1 MGESFLDFSPQL
13 NIPGLVAAISVRT
26 ANNKA
31 ELKRGQLIEK
41 LGLPDQ
47 LCIPV
52 QIHSATVR
60 IVQHAGTYSAT
71 DGLVTTTKDLV
82 LTLQVADCIPLYLV
96 DPLRKVTG
104 LIHAGWRGAASG
116 IISQAL
122 EKMLQVGCRPEQIK
136 VVIGPCLRSVNFE
149 VGPEVARFFPKQ
161 FTQPGSGDRFLL
173 DLSGFV
179 IGELLDSGF
188 QAVNI
193 FDTGLST
200 YPNPDSFHSF
210 RRDGKA
216 AGRMNAMLGWA
227 NNLLHHDPLYK

>member
-1 MGESFLDFSPQL
+1 LEESFLDFSSQL
-13 NIPGLVAAISVRT
+13 DIPGLVAAISVRT

-41 LGLPDQ
+41 LGLPSQ
-47 LCIPV
+47 LCNPV

-60 IVQHAGTYSAT
+60 IVQQAGTYSAT
-71 DGLVTTTKDLV
+71 DGLITTVENLV

-122 EKMLQVGCRPEQIK
+122 EKILQVGCRPEQLK
-136 VVIGPCLRSVNFE
+136 AVIGPCLRLVNFE
-149 VGPEVARFFPKQ
+149 VGPEVARLFPKQ

-173 DLSGFV
+173 DLPGFV

-193 FDTGLST
+193 FDTGLNT
-200 YPNPDSFHSF
+200 YSNPDQFHSF
-210 RRDGKA
+210 RRAGQA
-216 AGRMNAMLGWA
+216 AGRMCAMLGWR
-227 NNLLHHDPLYK
+227 K

>member
-26 ANNKA
+26 ADNKA

-71 DGLVTTTKDLV
+71 DGLITAAEDLV

-96 DPLRKVTG
+96 DPDRKVTG

-122 EKMLQVGCRPEQIK
+122 DKMVQVGCRLEQIK
-136 VVIGPCLRSVNFE
+136 AVIGPCLRSVNFE
-149 VGPEVARFFPKQ
+149 VGPEVARLFPKQ

-216 AGRMNAMLGWA
+216 AGRMYAMLGWR
-227 NNLLHHDPLYK
+227 K

>member
-149 VGPEVARFFPKQ
+149 VGPEVARLFPKQ

-216 AGRMNAMLGWA
+216 AGRMNAMLGWR
-227 NNLLHHDPLYK
+227 K